1 MEELLNPG
9 KLLYYIYDF
18 FRGFMDFMKTDIDL
32 GIFSF
37 QLWNVFLGGGIALFA
52 TIVVL
57 IIVKRVVPL
66 A

>member
-1 MEELLNPG
+1 MEEFLNPG

-18 FRGFMDFMKTDIDL
+18 FRGFMDFMKADIDL

-37 QLWNVFLGGGIALFA
+37 QLWDILLGGGIALFG

>member
-9 KLLYYIYDF
+9 KLLYYIYEF
-18 FRGFMDFMKTDIDL
+18 FGSFVTYMNTEIDL
-32 GIFSF
+32 GIMSF
-37 QLWNVFLGGGIALFA
+37 KMWHLFAGGGAALFMSIA
-52 TIVVL
+52 IL